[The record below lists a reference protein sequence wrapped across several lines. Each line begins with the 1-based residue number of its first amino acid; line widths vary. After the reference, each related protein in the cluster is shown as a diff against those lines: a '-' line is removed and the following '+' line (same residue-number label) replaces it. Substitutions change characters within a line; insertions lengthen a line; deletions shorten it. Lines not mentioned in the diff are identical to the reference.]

1 MTLYLEPDP
10 ITVVTYAGQYHNL
23 KTMPDDEIRWLHGQL
38 NADPLK
44 NLLSLQAIQAEITRR
59 IPSPQKLAL
68 MKAIHQHAGS
78 LVERFEAALAK
89 DNLLMSDLSTG
100 RGNTASNRVK
110 EGLELALAGRWELPV
125 GPGWPFKVDSQVSGY
140 GSLKYEVKCKS
151 TSNHNYNNCR
161 CDDFL
166 YRAAGKLCGF
176 CKHVVCAYFVAE
188 AQKF

>member
-1 MTLYLEPDP
+1 VTLTYQPDP
-10 ITVVTYAGQYHNL
+10 ITIVTYAGQYHNIL
-23 KTMPDDEIRWLHGQL
+23 TMSDSEIKWLFGQL

-44 NLLSLQAIQAEITRR
+44 NLLNLQAIKAEITRR

-68 MKAIHQHAGS
+68 MKVIQQHAGS
-78 LVERFEAALAK
+78 LVERFEAALGK
-89 DNLLMSDLSTG
+89 DNLLLSDLSTG
-100 RGNTASNRVK
+100 RGSTTSSRVK
-110 EGLELALAGRWELPV
+110 EGLELALAGRWELPQ
-125 GPGWPFKVDSQVSGY
+125 GPGWPFKVDSMLTGY

-166 YRAAGKLCGF
+166 YRAAGKLNGW
-176 CKHVVCAYFVAE
+176 CKHVCCAYFVAE